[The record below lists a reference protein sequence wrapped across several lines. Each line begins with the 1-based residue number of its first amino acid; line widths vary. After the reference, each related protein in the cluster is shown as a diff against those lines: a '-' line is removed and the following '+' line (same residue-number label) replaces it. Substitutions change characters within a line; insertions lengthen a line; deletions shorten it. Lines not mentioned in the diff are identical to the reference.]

1 MRKYPQFLK
10 VHPLFHGLTFIDI
23 GAFVGSLYLG
33 QFLRLPSMPAV
44 CLALGSIALSKY
56 LSKNIDL
63 VGLLRPRKSVISLK
77 EMYKEK
83 E

>member
-10 VHPLFHGLTFIDI
+10 VHPLFHSLTFVDI

-33 QFLRLPSMPAV
+33 QFLHLPSMLAV
-44 CLALGSIALSKY
+44 FLSLGSIAFSKY

-63 VGLLRPRKSVISLK
+63 VGLIRTRKSVIGLK
-77 EMYKEK
+77 EMYKET

>member
-1 MRKYPQFLK
+1 MRRYPQFLK
-10 VHPLFHGLTFIDI
+10 VNPSFNGLTFIDI

-33 QFLRLPSMPAV
+33 QFLRLPSVAGV
-44 CLALGSIALSKY
+44 FLALGSIALSKY

-63 VGLLRPRKSVISLK
+63 VGLLRPRKSVIDLK

-83 E
+83 K

>member
-44 CLALGSIALSKY
+44 FLALGSIALSKY
-56 LSKNIDL
+56 LSKNIDIM
-63 VGLLRPRKSVISLK
+63 GLLRPHKSVINLK